1 MVLDLIQYIFKH
13 QNAKDTLEGVIQWWI
28 SSESRFKWKKEEIQE
43 TIDFL
48 VSKGW
53 LKVQYIHVPPQRIYA
68 VNKEQL
74 EEMEAFLAKYEN
86 TEINERSMK

>member
-13 QNAKDTLEGVIQWWI
+13 RNAKDTFDGIIQWWI
-28 SSESRFKWKKEEIQE
+28 SSEPRFKWKKEEVQA

-53 LKVQYIHVPPQRIYA
+53 LKIRYIQSPPQRIYA
-68 VNKEQL
+68 VNKERI
-74 EEMEAFLAKYEN
+74 EEMEAFLEKYEGL
-86 TEINERSMK
+86 E